1 MAQTLAT
8 CSFVVNLQLDSLT
21 MIIKLDWNVADELI
35 DEDQDDEDDD
45 MSDLLLIEGSENSCV
60 SDNEF

>member
-1 MAQTLAT
+1 
-8 CSFVVNLQLDSLT
+8 

-45 MSDLLLIEGSENSCV
+45 MSDLLSIEGSENSCV